1 MTTTNDVTCIT
12 ETLVLLMNRRDAD
25 AIKPRQF
32 DMVARELMRTIIYI
46 QQQPA
51 PTPAPA
57 LTPVRPPEPD
67 PVPDVR
73 YPGVT
78 VKLLGTSSEAL
89 AITGEV
95 RRALK
100 RHGVSSDETT
110 KFLTEALSG
119 DYNHLLQTC
128 MKWVNVE

>member
-51 PTPAPA
+51 PVNHPA
-57 LTPVRPPEPD
+57 LT
-67 PVPDVR
+67 
-73 YPGVT
+73 G
-78 VKLLGTSSEAL
+78 GACG
-89 AITGEV
+89 A
-95 RRALK
+95 
-100 RHGVSSDETT
+100 
-110 KFLTEALSG
+110 
-119 DYNHLLQTC
+119 
-128 MKWVNVE
+128 